1 MSLEMC
7 KVTTLQEE
15 SRHWNLNFAISLNTI
30 SLNFNSTNYQMFE
43 DLSMDA
49 YITKLKYLNS
59 LIYNSVNL
67 TILGQVAKLNSVYIF
82 TLQGSALSFCSK
94 DQ

>member
-1 MSLEMC
+1 
-7 KVTTLQEE
+7 
-15 SRHWNLNFAISLNTI
+15 
-30 SLNFNSTNYQMFE
+30 
-43 DLSMDA
+43 MDA

-82 TLQGSALSFCSK
+82 TL
-94 DQ
+94 